1 MCFIL
6 QHLLDLLFF
15 SVKLHILYNKSI
27 MSIKTSKNIR
37 KKRYYYFTKK
47 SLSAILRLEV
57 KHMNGV
63 IYARYSSDNQ
73 REESIEGQIRECT
86 AYAEKNG
93 ISLIGTYID
102 RALTAKTD
110 HRPNFQKMIKDS
122 EKHNFDYII
131 VWKLDRF
138 ARNRYDSAHYKAF
151 LKKHGVKVIS
161 ATEAISEGAEGI
173 ILESVLEGMAEYYSV
188 ELAEKVIRG
197 QTENALKC
205 KFNGGT
211 VPFGYIIDETKH
223 FQIDPKTAPLV
234 LEVYKK
240 YDQGMTMTKIAE
252 EFNNKGIKNVWGSKF
267 NVNSI
272 SKILT
277 NRRYIGEYRYRDVVI
292 PDGIPSIVPKD
303 LFDKIQQQ
311 IEKNKK
317 APARYKAEADYILT
331 TKLYCGKCMSF
342 MVGESGTSRNSTT
355 YRYYKCITAK
365 RKKGCDKKAVKKDWI
380 EDIVI
385 KQVLKA
391 IWDDDLIEEL
401 TDMIMRLQDEES
413 TTLPLLYKQLSETE
427 KGISNLLNAIQQGI
441 ITSSTKKRLEELETQ
456 KSDIETNIAKEKA
469 QKPTLTRDQIRFWFE
484 RFRKLN
490 ANNIN
495 HRKRMV
501 DCFVNSVILYDDRI
515 EFYFNF
521 KEGANTLTIK
531 ELSNSS
537 DMVGSAPPTKKTP
550 NGQYHLVKE
559 QDTH

>member
-1 MCFIL
+1 
-6 QHLLDLLFF
+6 
-15 SVKLHILYNKSI
+15 
-27 MSIKTSKNIR
+27 
-37 KKRYYYFTKK
+37 
-47 SLSAILRLEV
+47 
-57 KHMNGV
+57 MNGV

-73 REESIEGQIRECT
+73 REESIEGQLRECT

-93 ISLIGTYID
+93 ISILDTYID

-122 EKHNFDYII
+122 EKHTFDYII

-138 ARNRYDSAHYKAF
+138 ARNRYDSAHYKAL
-151 LKKHGVKVIS
+151 LKKHGVKVLS

-211 VPFGYIIDETKH
+211 VPFGYLIDEEQH
-223 FQIDPKTAPLV
+223 FQINPETAPLV

-240 YDQGMTMTKIAE
+240 YDSGMTMTKIAE
-252 EFNNKGIKNVWGSKF
+252 EFNSRGIPNVRGTKF

-277 NRRYIGEYRYRDVVI
+277 NRRYIGEYRYRDVVV
-292 PDGIPSIVPKD
+292 PDGIPTIVPKD
-303 LFDKIQQQ
+303 LFDKIQKE

-317 APARYKAEADYILT
+317 TPGRYKAEDQYILT

-342 MVGESGTSRNSTT
+342 MVGESGKKPNNVV

-365 RKKGCDKKAVKKDWI
+365 RKKGCDKKAIRKDWI

-385 KQVLKA
+385 KQIVKA
-391 IWDDDLIEEL
+391 IWDDDLI
-401 TDMIMRLQDEES
+401 DRVYNMISKLQSKEN
-413 TTLPLLYKQLSETE
+413 TVLPMLNKQLTETE
-427 KGISNLLNAIQQGI
+427 RGINNMLNAIQQGI
-441 ITSSTKKRLEELETQ
+441 ISPSTKKRLEELEAQ
-456 KSDIETNIAKEKA
+456 KVEIEANIAKEKA
-469 QKPTLTRDQIRFWFE
+469 QKPVITKKQIKCWFA
-484 RFRKLN
+484 RLRKLN
-490 ANNIN
+490 VNNIN

-501 DCFVNSVILYDDRI
+501 DSFVNSIIVYDDRL

-521 KEGANTLTIK
+521 KEGAQTLTLE
-531 ELSNSS
+531 ELTNSS
-537 DMVGSAPPTKKTP
+537 DVDCKAPPTKRSTIRYSFLLRGKREDEFESP
-550 NGQYHLVKE
+550 YKNSPV
-559 QDTH
+559 DCF